1 MFMQK
6 LLNIVSYSKL
16 SFDKIIPFMNI
27 DNHLIDNYSIIL
39 LRCTDQER
47 DISSLRQQ
55 INDLEKKIVK
65 YE

>member
-47 DISSLRQQ
+47 EILSLRQENIDLK
-55 INDLEKKIVK
+55 INPPK

>member
-1 MFMQK
+1 
-6 LLNIVSYSKL
+6 
-16 SFDKIIPFMNI
+16 MNI

-47 DISSLRQQ
+47 EILSLRQENIDLK
-55 INDLEKKIVK
+55 INPPK